1 MATLKEVADS
11 VGVPMLTAF
20 QALSQHDTVDEVTR
34 RCVQEAA
41 DNLNYTLKI
50 TQIDIADL
58 AGVAKG
64 TVSYAL
70 NNSELIK
77 PATRQ
82 KVLEAA
88 QTLGYHLNIS
98 ARNLRMNRTGVVG
111 YSWHVA
117 DDPSRMNNLL
127 DRFIYRVTMAAEERG
142 FHLLTFVQ
150 PQKNADRVYESLI
163 STSRVDGFIISDVT
177 YNDPRI
183 ARLTA
188 MRAPFAAFGGMYL
201 ENADFAY
208 VDVDGKKGIRLVMDH
223 LLEQGHERI
232 GLLGWPSGWPF
243 GDAREAS
250 YREAMRD
257 AGVRIENGWIAYTHN
272 ILDSA
277 AMAAQQIMNSK
288 YPPTALVCA
297 NDLMAFGAKSY
308 LDSVNLR
315 IPDDVALTGYDDDP
329 TAQFLGITSVHQ
341 PIDEL
346 AEALFEI
353 LLGDINQ
360 EPLPNRQIIFNP
372 ELVIRRSTR

>member
-11 VGVPMLTAF
+11 AGVSMLTAF
-20 QALSQHDTVDEVTR
+20 QALSQHDAVDEVTR

-77 PATRQ
+77 PTTRQ

-88 QTLGYHLNIS
+88 QILGYHLNIS

-127 DRFIYRVTMAAEERG
+127 DRFIYRVTMAAEERS

-257 AGVRIENGWIAYTHN
+257 AGIHIENGWIAHTPN